1 MEPELQGGRL
11 SDAVS
16 AYEAKMIRNSLQR
29 NGQNVRA
36 AAEELGIERSFLYRK
51 MKRLNIGIQRVLKP
65 GD

>member
-1 MEPELQGGRL
+1 M
-11 SDAVS
+11 SYAVS